1 LQNYSKM
8 AEIPKEIPFLPFRRR
23 FAGHLPILWGGQEEH
38 FFRIFANMNHQ
49 LPISRRSWI
58 KFALLLAVA
67 VAVFIFSFFPA
78 SVEKIYSV
86 GIYPA
91 ISGTQR
97 MVFKWIPF
105 SIGDLIYIAVAIRL
119 LVSLVR
125 WIIRLFRKQYGRIHL
140 KRTFFIL
147 AKDVLWIYV
156 IFKLVWGLNYDRLG
170 IQYQL
175 GISKTNYT
183 KEEVMQL
190 TNQLIDK
197 VNESRRLIKDTVL
210 PIPPLDSIYRE
221 AFISYQTASYTFDF
235 LNYGSRSV
243 KASLFSSVG
252 DYMGFSGYYNPF
264 TGEAQLRTDIPRMLI
279 PYITT
284 HEMAHQLGYASES
297 EANFVG
303 YLAAAA
309 STNPYF
315 RYSLYNDLFSYAQ
328 GEELFMY
335 GKNGDRK
342 IFDSVVQYNR
352 SHLDTL
358 VKKERREVREF
369 FHKRR
374 NRISPA
380 VSSMYDQYLK
390 MNKQNKGIESYNEV
404 IGWLIS
410 YQKKYGKL

>member
-1 LQNYSKM
+1 
-8 AEIPKEIPFLPFRRR
+8 
-23 FAGHLPILWGGQEEH
+23 
-38 FFRIFANMNHQ
+38 MNHQ
-49 LPISRRSWI
+49 IPISRRNWI
-58 KFALLLAVA
+58 KFAFLLAGSVA
-67 VAVFIFSFFPA
+67 IFIFSFFPA
-78 SVEKIYSV
+78 SVERFYSV
-86 GIYPA
+86 GVYPA
-91 ISGTQR
+91 IATTQR

-105 SIGDLIYIAVAIRL
+105 SIGDLIYIAIAIRL
-119 LVSLVR
+119 LVGLVK
-125 WIIRLFRKQYGRIHL
+125 WIIRLCRKQYLRTHL
-140 KRTFFIL
+140 KMTFFIL
-147 AKDVLWIYV
+147 AKDILLLYV
-156 IFKLVWGLNYDRLG
+156 IFKLIWGLNYDRLG
-170 IQYQL
+170 IEYQL
-175 GISKTNYT
+175 GIKKTNYT

-190 TNQLIDK
+190 THQLIDK
-197 VNESRRLIKDTVL
+197 VNESRRLIKDSVL
-210 PIPPLDSIYRE
+210 RSPALDSIYRE
-221 AFISYQTASYTFDF
+221 AYRSYQTASYEYDF
-235 LNYGSRSV
+235 LNYTNRSV
-243 KASLFSSVG
+243 KGSLFSVAG

-309 STNPYF
+309 STDPYF

-328 GEELFMY
+328 GEELFLY
-335 GKNGDRK
+335 GQAGDRTQ
-342 IFDSVVQYNR
+342 FDSMVQYNR

-369 FHKRR
+369 FYKRK

-380 VSSMYDQYLK
+380 ISSMYDQYLK